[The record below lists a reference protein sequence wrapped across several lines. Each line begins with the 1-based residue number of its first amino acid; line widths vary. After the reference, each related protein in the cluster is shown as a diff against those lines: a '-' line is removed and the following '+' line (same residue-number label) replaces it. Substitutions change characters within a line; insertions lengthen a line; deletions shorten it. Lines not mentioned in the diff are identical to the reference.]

1 MKAARCSPISDNVVL
16 CVSTFCTVSLNL
28 PLNVSTSRNPSIFQP
43 IWLRALCIVAGVLL
57 LGDALVLMMYGMFN
71 VGIIVPAATGAA
83 LLGMV
88 LWRKRIS
95 LLLARRP
102 ALRWYWRLGWL
113 LLALWLIS
121 LLVFWLR
128 IAQQMHAERAPQP
141 VDAIIVLGSATR
153 DGQPSQTLAQRL
165 DVAAALAK
173 NQPHALIT
181 TSGGVDFGETE
192 SEGRIMARYLEQR
205 HGIAPERLIMEEKS
219 TSTAL
224 NLSLSMALLQARN
237 LSAASPIAIVT
248 SDFHTPRAQWIA
260 DKVGL
265 QNARTVGAPTPLS
278 IRFNAWLREYFA
290 VASSWLLREF

>member
-1 MKAARCSPISDNVVL
+1 MLGLPLQALRTVPLTRSTNHSPSILQPLWLRVL
-16 CVSTFCTVSLNL
+16 C
-28 PLNVSTSRNPSIFQP
+28 
-43 IWLRALCIVAGVLL
+43 GVIGALL
-57 LGDALVLMMYGMFN
+57 LGDAVVLMGYGMFN
-71 VGIIVPAATGAA
+71 VGILVPAVIGAV
-83 LLGMV
+83 LLAM
-88 LWRKRIS
+88 LIWRKRLS
-95 LLLARRP
+95 EMLARHST
-102 ALRWYWRLGWL
+102 LRKIWRWGWIL
-113 LLALWLIS
+113 FALWLIS

-128 IAQQMHAERAPQP
+128 IAEQMHAEKTQQP

-153 DGQPSQTLAQRL
+153 DGQPSQTLAHRL

-173 NQPHALIT
+173 VQPNALIA

-205 HGIAPERLIMEEKS
+205 HGIAPARLIMEERS

-224 NLSLSMALLQARN
+224 NLSLSMELLAAHD
-237 LSAASPIAIVT
+237 LSADAHIAIVT

-265 QNARTVGAPTPLS
+265 QNAHTVGAPTPLS

-290 VASSWLLREF
+290 VASSWVLREF

>member
-1 MKAARCSPISDNVVL
+1 MLGLPLQALRTVPLTRSTNHSPSILQPLWLRVL
-16 CVSTFCTVSLNL
+16 CGV
-28 PLNVSTSRNPSIFQP
+28 I
-43 IWLRALCIVAGVLL
+43 GVLL
-57 LGDALVLMMYGMFN
+57 LGDAVVLMGYGMFN
-71 VGIIVPAATGAA
+71 VGILVPAVIGAA
-83 LLGMV
+83 LLAM
-88 LWRKRIS
+88 LIWRQPLS
-95 LLLARRP
+95 QALARHST
-102 ALRWYWRLGWL
+102 LRKIWRWGWIL
-113 LLALWLIS
+113 FALWLIS

-128 IAQQMHAERAPQP
+128 IAQQMHADKSQQP

-153 DGQPSQTLAQRL
+153 DGQPSQTLAHRL

-173 NQPHALIT
+173 VQPNALIA

-205 HGIAPERLIMEEKS
+205 HGIAPARLIMEERS

-224 NLSLSMALLQARN
+224 NLSLSMELLAAHD
-237 LSAASPIAIVT
+237 LSADAHIAIVT

-265 QNARTVGAPTPLS
+265 QNAHTVGAPTPLS

-290 VASSWLLREF
+290 VASSWVLREF